1 MSEHFSFLAEQIRL
15 HLTWPLVDLFPFY
28 LRLCF
33 FLFFFFSIKSCSWQT
48 RNSERVRQWAVTFD
62 YELNRGF
69 FFFYTRA
76 CVLERVSEIREWH
89 CNLIF
94 YFFSSI
100 QYPSDIGVFGLFFFW
115 RERKGV
121 GWVGGGG
128 GVWTPQTLFPLMS
141 SLLQPSGGRRLD
153 RGMVCVMTMAYLSHY
168 PRRHV
173 SGTPET
179 TPFFPPDTPRD
190 GNNYQ
195 RLLWNKA

>member
-1 MSEHFSFLAEQIRL
+1 MSCHIRLRAEQRI
-15 HLTWPLVDLFPFY
+15 
-28 LRLCF
+28 
-33 FLFFFFSIKSCSWQT
+33 
-48 RNSERVRQWAVTFD
+48 
-62 YELNRGF
+62 F

-94 YFFSSI
+94 FFFI
-100 QYPSDIGVFGLFFFW
+100 HPVPIRHWGDWTLFFFF
-115 RERKGV
+115 EGKGRGLV
-121 GWVGGGG
+121 GLAGVG